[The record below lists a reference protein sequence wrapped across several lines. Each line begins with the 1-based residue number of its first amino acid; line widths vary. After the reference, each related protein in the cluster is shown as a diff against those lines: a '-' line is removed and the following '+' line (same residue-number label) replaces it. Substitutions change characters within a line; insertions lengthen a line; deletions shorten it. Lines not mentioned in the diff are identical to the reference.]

1 MQTGCDRG
9 MSCDNKDQVTDSTGA
24 GEGGSV
30 KKSGEGKEQRECGGE
45 GMRGGTIT
53 VRCVWGYEQKPGV

>member
-9 MSCDNKDQVTDSTGA
+9 MSCDNKDQVTASTGA

-30 KKSGEGKEQRECGGE
+30 KKSGEGKEQRENVERERGSGEERGCG
-45 GMRGGTIT
+45 GGTIT
-53 VRCVWGYEQKPGV
+53 VR